1 MLSTYS
7 PPIRADE
14 LPTTR
19 DAWHRRTG
27 LTDPAVIAAAVRRR
41 LAAVPGEARY
51 ADFFHRS

>member
-51 ADFFHRS
+51 ADFFHGS

>member
-7 PPIRADE
+7 PPARADE

-19 DAWHRRTG
+19 DAWHRWTG

-41 LAAVPGEARY
+41 VAAVPGEPRY
-51 ADFFHRS
+51 ADFFHAS